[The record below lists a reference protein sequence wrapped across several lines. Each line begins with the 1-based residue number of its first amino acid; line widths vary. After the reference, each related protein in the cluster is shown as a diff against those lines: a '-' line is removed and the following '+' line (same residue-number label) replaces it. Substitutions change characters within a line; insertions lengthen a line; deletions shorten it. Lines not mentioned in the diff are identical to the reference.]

1 MTSVVIGNCGFTPQ
15 VGCFPFFMEFA
26 LRNPYPFEACAAWKP
41 AMDAENE
48 AAYRRVLSDPV
59 LRAQL
64 KAEAK
69 SRTIPN
75 RFNYFA

>member
-1 MTSVVIGNCGFTPQ
+1 
-15 VGCFPFFMEFA
+15 
-26 LRNPYPFEACAAWKP
+26 
-41 AMDAENE
+41 MDAENE